1 MLRKYLQMR
10 QALKSPTEK
19 RNNFKES
26 ISMPQW
32 ARTNKVLDGKYPAYL
47 QKLTWQYV
55 NITCIRFFAI
65 RNIFSSK
72 TAKHIRSQIG
82 EIV

>member
-1 MLRKYLQMR
+1 MR
-10 QALKSPTEK
+10 EIILEKLKEIEKTENVK
-19 RNNFKES
+19 
-26 ISMPQW
+26 ILYCMPQW

>member
-1 MLRKYLQMR
+1 MR
-10 QALKSPTEK
+10 EIILEKLKEIEK
-19 RNNFKES
+19 AENVK
-26 ISMPQW
+26 ILHCMPQW
-32 ARTNKVLDGKYPAYL
+32 AQTNKVLDGKYPAYL

>member
-1 MLRKYLQMR
+1 
-10 QALKSPTEK
+10 
-19 RNNFKES
+19 
-26 ISMPQW
+26 MPQW